1 MSVFSYPNI
10 VNDSLVLTLD
20 AGNQNSYAGSGT
32 NWYDLSGNGNN
43 GTLTNGPT
51 FNSSNIGSIVFDGV
65 DDYVNIPD
73 NSSLNP
79 TKNLT
84 LSCWV
89 NITSFNNVYIGIVDK
104 YNGNNSTGY
113 ALYIPNVSGIQKF
126 RFLNNTTAYSEVT
139 ATSTISTGVWYNVG
153 TTYDGSNLNIYVNGL
168 FENSASCTGNN
179 STNSDSLKLG
189 GDGVSTLYLNFKL
202 STTLLYNRALT
213 ASELLRNYNATKSRF
228 GL

>member
-104 YNGNNSTGY
+104 YNGGRCFC
-113 ALYIPNVSGIQKF
+113 P
-126 RFLNNTTAYSEVT
+126 R
-139 ATSTISTGVWYNVG
+139 
-153 TTYDGSNLNIYVNGL
+153 
-168 FENSASCTGNN
+168 
-179 STNSDSLKLG
+179 
-189 GDGVSTLYLNFKL
+189 
-202 STTLLYNRALT
+202 
-213 ASELLRNYNATKSRF
+213 LLRWQ
-228 GL
+228 